1 MISGL
6 IEHIKNISDIQIFI
20 ANVIAVGAPIALYF
34 LYRFCRA
41 KWAGSRWVTISMLAI
56 SVVAFFMGNIPLFRE
71 NKVVQYDLK
80 NLCTGYKETAQPSL
94 KDTPSKS

>member
-20 ANVIAVGAPIALYF
+20 ANVIAVGLPVLLYI
-34 LYRFCRA
+34 LYRFCNL
-41 KWAGSRWVTISMLAI
+41 KWAGNHWVALGLLFI
-56 SVVAFFMGNIPLFRE
+56 SVVAFLMGNIPFFRE
-71 NKVVQYDLK
+71 DKVVQYDLK